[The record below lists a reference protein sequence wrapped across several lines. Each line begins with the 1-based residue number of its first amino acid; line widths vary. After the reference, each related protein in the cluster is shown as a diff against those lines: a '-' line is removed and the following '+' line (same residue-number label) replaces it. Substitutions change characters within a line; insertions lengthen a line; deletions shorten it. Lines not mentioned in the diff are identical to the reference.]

1 MSVRDPESTAIVSV
15 GMFTNCC
22 SPVVQPKL
30 KPVPTDQD
38 LYDNEYPQ
46 LTEVISLH
54 YDSMSSDGGTGKG
67 KGKQTKKSLHAK
79 VVLVSKSGEYEDS
92 VIYSNAENL
101 YEDDYG
107 HLITDYLKA
116 NPAKATPRIMRDV
129 AELEDKPLEEVFPP
143 ALFPGST
150 KKCSQAET
158 KDSKPQCVTPERK
171 VCQAAKKITAGF
183 KQAEVCTPSARRDC
197 LTDVA
202 SLRYRISNTFLCC
215 TFSQS
220 DKSYYFDEGYCLHES
235 QCMGGSACPNNGKY
249 PKVRGQNHRGWAC
262 PDFLTGR
269 CDCGCCY
276 CSTCFADMN
285 ANIARASRRGRTSR
299 Q

>member
-38 LYDNEYPQ
+38 LYDNECPQ
-46 LTEVISLH
+46 LTEVISLY

-101 YEDDYG
+101 CEDDYG

-183 KQAEVCTPSARRDC
+183 KQADVCTPSARLDC
-197 LTDVA
+197 LMDVA
-202 SLRYRISNTFLCC
+202 SLRYRISNTFVCC
-215 TFSQS
+215 HFFPIRQV
-220 DKSYYFDEGYCLHES
+220 L
-235 QCMGGSACPNNGKY
+235 
-249 PKVRGQNHRGWAC
+249 
-262 PDFLTGR
+262 LL
-269 CDCGCCY
+269 
-276 CSTCFADMN
+276 
-285 ANIARASRRGRTSR
+285 RRGILLTRVSMHGWQCLPQQWKISEGQGSKPPRMGLSGFSNR
-299 Q
+299 QVRLWLLLLLDLFCGHECKHY